1 MIIYN
6 VTCNV
11 VLEAEKKWLDWI
23 DLELNELSKSQKIT
37 ATTILKLDNNTPSE
51 VAIYALQYYISD
63 QNTLQEFLKTEDQS
77 LKKQIKTQF
86 GDAVL
91 HFSSQ
96 LEIIKEY

>member
-1 MIIYN
+1 
-6 VTCNV
+6 

>member
-51 VAIYALQYYISD
+51 VAIYALQ
-63 QNTLQEFLKTEDQS
+63 
-77 LKKQIKTQF
+77 
-86 GDAVL
+86 
-91 HFSSQ
+91 
-96 LEIIKEY
+96 

>member
-1 MIIYN
+1 MIVYN

-11 VLEAEKKWLDWI
+11 ALEIEKKWLDWV
-23 DLELNELSKSQKIT
+23 DLQLNELSKSEKIT
-37 ATTILKLDNNTPSE
+37 ATSILKLDSKTPSE
-51 VAIYALQYYISD
+51 GAIYALQYHISD
-63 QNTLQEFLKTEDQS
+63 QITLQHFLKNEDQS
-77 LKKQIKTQF
+77 LKKQIKIQF